1 MNTAMT
7 NTMAGTQTAVV
18 DTNTL
23 NRKACLLLEMV
34 LPFSTLRTG
43 IPTNQNLPQPGLAL
57 TLVAY
62 AGLLLAFM
70 NAEA

>member
-7 NTMAGTQTAVV
+7 NTMATTQTAVAN
-18 DTNTL
+18 TNTL
-23 NRKACLLLEMV
+23 IRKACLLPAMV
-34 LPFSTLRTG
+34 LSFSALRTG
-43 IPTNQNLPQPGLAL
+43 ISMNRNLPQPGLAL
-57 TLVAY
+57 THVGY